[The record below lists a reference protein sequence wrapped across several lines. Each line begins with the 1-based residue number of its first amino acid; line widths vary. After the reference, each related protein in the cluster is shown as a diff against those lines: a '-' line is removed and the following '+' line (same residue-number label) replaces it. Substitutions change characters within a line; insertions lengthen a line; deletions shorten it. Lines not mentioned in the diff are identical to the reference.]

1 MNVEKSSRCRYH
13 GHMKAVL
20 LGTGWRAMFYLRIG
34 AALPDLL
41 RIVSICTHS
50 PQRVEELACWHVPVY
65 TALDEALA
73 VEHDLVIVSSGPRDF
88 LSTMLHLKERGER
101 VLSETTFIS
110 LSDEEASSLADMAG
124 AVAEQYMYTPLFAS
138 ILAALPMIGPVDQLY
153 LSGLHNHHAASIA
166 RLCLGLGDAM
176 PDEVRT
182 LDFPSRMVRTAS
194 RAGLETGLER
204 EDYVRKVRLM
214 RFAHRLF
221 INDFSSNQYH
231 SRLYGKRIEVRGEK
245 GIVTQRGLSLVGD
258 DGLVRDLD
266 FVFHREHVSGNG
278 QLTLS
283 HVTLGQ
289 DLVFAN
295 PFRQVELNDDEIGIA
310 ILLDRLSKGED
321 CPSMAW
327 GVQDARLGRLL

>member
-20 LGTGWRAMFYLRIG
+20 IGTGWRAMFYLRIG

-88 LSTMLHLKERGER
+88 LSTMLHL
-101 VLSETTFIS
+101 
-110 LSDEEASSLADMAG
+110 EEASSLADMAG

-138 ILAALPMIGPVDQLY
+138 ILATLPMIGQVDQLY

-214 RFAHRLF
+214 RFANRLF